1 VGTAAR
7 LRYGIL
13 ASKGLTS
20 NLDSTSLESQGTW
33 MRNPGAHRFWRQN
46 TELVS
51 PGKVLVARVFGS
63 AERVENQDDSF
74 VRELGRFVDF
84 ALAFRRSSRVLISNS
99 RHGGIIL
106 PSVSVE
112 FVDPVCSVP
121 RLCRPRRFP
130 GAWLECTYAGSSP
143 AMIRCTYSVASSKAC
158 QAQNPSSDL
167 G

>member
-20 NLDSTSLESQGTW
+20 NLDSTSPGIARDLDEESG
-33 MRNPGAHRFWRQN
+33 
-46 TELVS
+46 ELIDFGDKTPNWVS

-84 ALAFRRSSRVLISNS
+84 AAGIS
-99 RHGGIIL
+99 
-106 PSVSVE
+106 
-112 FVDPVCSVP
+112 
-121 RLCRPRRFP
+121 
-130 GAWLECTYAGSSP
+130 
-143 AMIRCTYSVASSKAC
+143 
-158 QAQNPSSDL
+158 
-167 G
+167 